1 MLELELGP
9 SPSSS
14 CGVASVPHSFSSVIK
29 TVVVVQFLSQQPGR
43 DCVVVTRAEQERCSN
58 IPAPGLGADN
68 KDNISIST
76 YISAQLKKIPEGE
89 AMADEG
95 FCDKASTNP
104 SSPESVQTVTEEF

>member
-43 DCVVVTRAEQERCSN
+43 DCVVVTRAEQVEAVILRLGEWRGALA
-58 IPAPGLGADN
+58 APSLAT
-68 KDNISIST
+68 S
-76 YISAQLKKIPEGE
+76 
-89 AMADEG
+89 
-95 FCDKASTNP
+95 
-104 SSPESVQTVTEEF
+104 